1 MDFNSI
7 KDKIKEIMTAE
18 NAKALLLK
26 AKDNAPTREQ
36 MDTSIKTLQEVIH
49 NIYEKSIQG
58 ASSVS
63 TIYQQTVNGPQ
74 VEQVVAMIY
83 KEKTPEQQQ
92 RALEK
97 ILYLYMLQF
106 AVNNF
111 DPPIDLATMTK
122 DEEYRF
128 FNALLS
134 DDSPNKEQI
143 NRMVRE
149 LLLLFNNERLGV
161 SAVEYNSEMNSD
173 AEIKE
178 MYQAIINTA
187 RSKEIMSNINGMLA
201 DKEYVQF
208 FLEEIIKDINEG
220 QVNDSKYF
228 GKGTDYVTN
237 MKSRIKNF
245 IKGHNVYVTT
255 YIREGKSL
263 AKEIPKIDRIIESI
277 NRDHELAEDKE
288 TMMKLKAVAERLK
301 LGVEVMVNASSQGDI
316 HVYELQDLETLL
328 NDTNKDVKKGNEI
341 TEPGDRGEK
350 RKRDEEE
357 IDEEGEE
364 RGSGKARMEGEEEL
378 GDIDGGGR
386 RRRKT
391 RKLRKRK
398 GRTYRRKTAKRA
410 GKKLRKQKT
419 KKRSRR
425 VKKKT
430 RKSRR

>member
-7 KDKIKEIMTAE
+7 KEKIKEIMTAE

-26 AKDNAPTREQ
+26 AKENAPTRDQ

-111 DPPIDLATMTK
+111 EPPIDLPTMTK

-128 FNALLS
+128 FDALLS
-134 DDSPNKEQI
+134 DDGPNKEQI
-143 NRMVRE
+143 NRMIRE

-173 AEIKE
+173 AEIRE

-201 DKEYVQF
+201 DKEYIRF

-228 GKGTDYVTN
+228 GKGTDYVKN

-255 YIREGKSL
+255 YMREGKSL
-263 AKEIPKIDRIIESI
+263 SKEVPKIDRIIESI
-277 NRDHELAEDKE
+277 NNDHELAEDKE

-301 LGVEVMVNASSQGDI
+301 LGIEVMVNASSQGEI
-316 HVYELQDLETLL
+316 HVYELHDLETLL
-328 NDTNKDVKKGNEI
+328 NDTNKDVRKGNEI
-341 TEPGDRGEK
+341 TKPGDRGEK
-350 RKRDEEE
+350 RRRDEEE
-357 IDEEGEE
+357 LDEEGEE
-364 RGSGKARMEGEEEL
+364 RGSGKARMENQEEFD
-378 GDIDGGGR
+378 DIDGGGR

>member
-7 KDKIKEIMTAE
+7 KDKIKEIMTAD
-18 NAKALLLK
+18 NAKLLLLK
-26 AKDNAPTREQ
+26 AKENAPTREQ

-74 VEQVVAMIY
+74 VEQVVAMLY

-111 DPPIDLATMTK
+111 DPPIDLPTMTK

-134 DDSPNKEQI
+134 DDSPTKEQI

-255 YIREGKSL
+255 YMREGKSL

-341 TEPGDRGEK
+341 TKPGDRGEK

-391 RKLRKRK
+391 RKLKKRK

>member
-7 KDKIKEIMTAE
+7 KDKIKEIMTAD
-18 NAKALLLK
+18 NAKLLLLK
-26 AKDNAPTREQ
+26 AKENAPTREQ

-74 VEQVVAMIY
+74 VEQVVAMLY

-111 DPPIDLATMTK
+111 DPPIDLPTMTK

-134 DDSPNKEQI
+134 DDGPNKEQI

-187 RSKEIMSNINGMLA
+187 RSKEIILILMVCWQIKNGSI
-201 DKEYVQF
+201 
-208 FLEEIIKDINEG
+208 FLEEIIKDINEDK
-220 QVNDSKYF
+220 VNDSKYF
-228 GKGTDYVTN
+228 GKGTGYVTN
-237 MKSRIKNF
+237 IKSRIKNF

-255 YIREGKSL
+255 YMREGKSL

-341 TEPGDRGEK
+341 TKPGDRGEK
-350 RKRDEEE
+350 RKRDQEE

-364 RGSGKARMEGEEEL
+364 RGSGKARMENQEEF

>member
-7 KDKIKEIMTAE
+7 KDKIKEIMTVD
-18 NAKALLLK
+18 NAKALLVK
-26 AKDNAPTREQ
+26 AKENAPTKEQ
-36 MDTSIKTLQEVIH
+36 MDASIKTLQEVIN

-58 ASSVS
+58 ASNVS

-74 VEQVVAMIY
+74 VEQIVAMVY

-111 DPPIDLATMTK
+111 DPPIDLPTMTK
-122 DEEYRF
+122 DEEHRF
-128 FNALLS
+128 FKALLS
-134 DDSPNKEQI
+134 DDGPNKEQI
-143 NRMVRE
+143 NRMIRQ

-173 AEIKE
+173 AEIRE
-178 MYQAIINTA
+178 MYRSIIDSA
-187 RSKEIMSNINGMLA
+187 RSKEIMSSINGML
-201 DKEYVQF
+201 DDNEYIQF
-208 FLEEIIKDINEG
+208 FLEEIIKDVNEG
-220 QVNDSKYF
+220 QANDSKYF

-255 YIREGKSL
+255 YMREGKSL

-277 NRDHELAEDKE
+277 NNDHELAEDKE

-301 LGVEVMVNASSQGDI
+301 LGIEVMVNASSQGDI
-316 HVYELQDLETLL
+316 HVHELHDLDALL

-341 TEPGDRGEK
+341 TEPGDRGDK

-364 RGSGKARMEGEEEL
+364 RGSGKARMEDKEEL

-386 RRRKT
+386 KRRKT

-410 GKKLRKQKT
+410 GKKSRKQKT
-419 KKRSRR
+419 KKRNRR
-425 VKKKT
+425 GKKKT

>member
-7 KDKIKEIMTAE
+7 KDKIKEIMTAD
-18 NAKALLLK
+18 NAKLLLLK
-26 AKDNAPTREQ
+26 AKENAPTREQ

-74 VEQVVAMIY
+74 VEQVVAMLY

-111 DPPIDLATMTK
+111 DPPIDLPTMTK

-134 DDSPNKEQI
+134 DDGPNKEQI

-255 YIREGKSL
+255 YMREGKSL

-341 TEPGDRGEK
+341 TKPGDRGEK

-391 RKLRKRK
+391 RKLKKRK